1 MPRGDAGAFD
11 VAMILRRGAVAGS
24 DPESEGSRFSEVI
37 RCARPVLSNDY
48 KVLVLSGMG
57 YSEDNTKPEDHV
69 LDLGKGLRTLLYNHV
84 VLGVNPSDFGCTK
97 SSTPPEIDWGQGAP
111 PDSSTTVLDALEAIL
126 KSQERYADSDN

>member
-1 MPRGDAGAFD
+1 MRKVSCFRGSITTGYAFLPPEDVRTLD
-11 VAMILRRGAVAGS
+11 VAMILRRGAVAGA
-24 DPESEGSRFSEVI
+24 PLGSERSRFSVAI
-37 RCARPVLSNDY
+37 RCALPALSNDY

-57 YSEDNTKPEDHV
+57 YSEDNTRPEDHV

-111 PDSSTTVLDALEAIL
+111 PDS
-126 KSQERYADSDN
+126 